1 MNIDDVGNSA
11 ETTMAVMFVMVK
23 IFPSLYFQTPVSR
36 SRLVCL
42 DRYAISEVKVWL
54 RSLLTPMPYLPHSDD
69 PSVCDTKG
77 LKRRIPT
84 G

>member
-1 MNIDDVGNSA
+1 MNIDEVGNSA
-11 ETTMAVMFVMVK
+11 ETMMAATFVTVK

-42 DRYAISEVKVWL
+42 DWYAISGGKVWL
-54 RSLLTPMPYLPHSDD
+54 RSLLALMLYLPQSDG

-77 LKRRIPT
+77 
-84 G
+84 